1 VFSTSGDALEIQSAD
16 WSCRNANIGSIL
28 EAAFNGGASALERD
42 ELSFPYLAPV
52 HVETQQGCLPK
63 AEGRKL
69 KRRQIPALIV
79 RIAALVLVAHPAAAQ
94 SGFYFG
100 GTVAADSAD
109 RGSMDL
115 RTVPA
120 AGGLV
125 GWRFNDSWSI
135 EFHLDRGLA
144 EGDPHGR
151 IGFFGTDTLKDYA
164 REGFAVLATWKS
176 RPLGRVALA
185 ASMGLS
191 ERRFRTTRTIGIDR
205 PVNLPP
211 DDPLLQN
218 QTGTT
223 QAAGPTG
230 GLLLPIALGGGWS
243 VVPELRV
250 GFHFTSEGIY
260 DPPYNRDRHLPQ
272 PHG

>member
-1 VFSTSGDALEIQSAD
+1 LHRPRLVTPL
-16 WSCRNANIGSIL
+16 L
-28 EAAFNGGASALERD
+28 T
-42 ELSFPYLAPV
+42 LA
-52 HVETQQGCLPK
+52 T
-63 AEGRKL
+63 
-69 KRRQIPALIV
+69 
-79 RIAALVLVAHPAAAQ
+79 LVLIAHPAAAQ
-94 SGFYFG
+94 SHFYFG
-100 GTVAADSAD
+100 GTAAADSAD
-109 RGSMDL
+109 RGSMDM

-135 EFHLDRGLA
+135 ELHLDRGFA

-151 IGFFGTDTLKDYA
+151 IGHFGTDTLEDSA
-164 REGFAVLATWKS
+164 REGFAVLALWKS
-176 RPLGRVALA
+176 RPLGRVAVA

-218 QTGTT
+218 RTDTT

-230 GLLLPIALGGGWS
+230 GLLVPIAMGGRWS
-243 VVPELRV
+243 VAPEVRV

-260 DPPYNRDRHLPQ
+260 GDGIYASVYSGVRVMW
-272 PHG
+272 GF

>member
-1 VFSTSGDALEIQSAD
+1 VKRTPFVTL
-16 WSCRNANIGSIL
+16 L
-28 EAAFNGGASALERD
+28 LT
-42 ELSFPYLAPV
+42 LATP
-52 HVETQQGCLPK
+52 
-63 AEGRKL
+63 
-69 KRRQIPALIV
+69 
-79 RIAALVLVAHPAAAQ
+79 VLVAPPAAAQ
-94 SGFYFG
+94 SRFYCG
-100 GTVAADSAD
+100 GTAATDSAE

-115 RTVPA
+115 RTVPT

-125 GWRFNDSWSI
+125 GWRFNDGWSI
-135 EFHLDRGLA
+135 EVHLDRGFA

-151 IGFFGTDTLKDYA
+151 IGHFGTDTLEDSA
-164 REGFAVLATWKS
+164 GQGRAVLAIWKS
-176 RPLGRVALA
+176 RPLGRFALA

-218 QTGTT
+218 QTRTT

-230 GLLLPIALGGGWS
+230 GVLFPITVAERWS
-243 VVPELRV
+243 VAPELRV

-260 DPPYNRDRHLPQ
+260 GDGLYAAVSTGVRVMW
-272 PHG
+272 GF

>member
-1 VFSTSGDALEIQSAD
+1 
-16 WSCRNANIGSIL
+16 
-28 EAAFNGGASALERD
+28 
-42 ELSFPYLAPV
+42 
-52 HVETQQGCLPK
+52 
-63 AEGRKL
+63 L
-69 KRRQIPALIV
+69 KRRQISTV
-79 RIAALVLVAHPAAAQ
+79 VVTIAAVVLLAHPAAAQ
-94 SGFYFG
+94 SRFYFG

-115 RTVPA
+115 RTLPA

-125 GWRFNDSWSI
+125 GWRFNDRWSI
-135 EFHLDRGLA
+135 EFHLDRGFA

-151 IGFFGTDTLKDYA
+151 IGFFGTDTLEDSA
-164 REGFAVLATWKS
+164 REGIAVLAIWKS
-176 RPLGRVALA
+176 RRLGRVAVA

-205 PVNLPP
+205 PVNLPA

-218 QTGTT
+218 RAGTT

-243 VVPELRV
+243 VAPEVRV
-250 GFHFTSEGIY
+250 GFHFSSEGIY
-260 DPPYNRDRHLPQ
+260 GDGLYAPVYSGVRVMW
-272 PHG
+272 GF

>member
-1 VFSTSGDALEIQSAD
+1 M
-16 WSCRNANIGSIL
+16 IGGQL
-28 EAAFNGGASALERD
+28 VTRLFT
-42 ELSFPYLAPV
+42 F
-52 HVETQQGCLPK
+52 
-63 AEGRKL
+63 
-69 KRRQIPALIV
+69 
-79 RIAALVLVAHPAAAQ
+79 AALVLAAHPAAAQ
-94 SGFYFG
+94 SRFYFG
-100 GTVAADSAD
+100 ATAAADSAD

-135 EFHLDRGLA
+135 EVHLDYGLA

-151 IGFFGTDTLKDYA
+151 LGHFGTDTLVDSA
-164 REGFAVLATWKS
+164 REGRAVLALWKS
-176 RPLGRVALA
+176 RPLGRVAIA

-218 QTGTT
+218 RTGTT

-230 GLLLPIALGGGWS
+230 GLLVPIALGGGWS
-243 VVPELRV
+243 VAPELRV

-260 DPPYNRDRHLPQ
+260 GDGLNAPVYTGVRVMW
-272 PHG
+272 GF

>member
-1 VFSTSGDALEIQSAD
+1 MEG
-16 WSCRNANIGSIL
+16 ANLKGKL
-28 EAAFNGGASALERD
+28 VVTLLVTLAA
-42 ELSFPYLAPV
+42 
-52 HVETQQGCLPK
+52 
-63 AEGRKL
+63 
-69 KRRQIPALIV
+69 PAV
-79 RIAALVLVAHPAAAQ
+79 VVHPAAAQ
-94 SGFYFG
+94 SQFYFG
-100 GTVAADSAD
+100 GTMAADSAD
-109 RGSMDL
+109 RGTMDL

-135 EFHLDRGLA
+135 EFLLDRGFA

-151 IGFFGTDTLKDYA
+151 IGHFGTDTLKDYA
-164 REGFAVLATWKS
+164 REGFGVLAIWKS
-176 RPLGRVALA
+176 RPMGRVAIA
-185 ASMGLS
+185 ASMGLT

-218 QTGTT
+218 QEGTT

-230 GLLLPIALGGGWS
+230 GILVPIALGGRWS
-243 VVPELRV
+243 VAPEVRF

-260 DPPYNRDRHLPQ
+260 GDGIAPTVYSGVRVMW
-272 PHG
+272 GF